1 MKPALICLRVVLPD
15 DAFVSGFHPQLSSGL
30 HTGTVEA
37 YKILYH
43 SRGFFKDNVTGGDV
57 RLKRQVGSQ
66 GTLHGPHSPL
76 VTMQYVILL
85 NMERNKAPHGRE
97 MSARPNR
104 KVRQWRRPRKSHD
117 SDMLLTR
124 SGPYTLVGTSSYK
137 SAGWWGNSSPLCI
150 W

>member
-76 VTMQYVILL
+76 VTMQYVYTV
-85 NMERNKAPHGRE
+85 EH
-97 MSARPNR
+97 R
-104 KVRQWRRPRKSHD
+104 KKQSTPWKRDECEANPQSETVAI
-117 SDMLLTR
+117 T
-124 SGPYTLVGTSSYK
+124 
-137 SAGWWGNSSPLCI
+137 
-150 W
+150 